1 MQNHVNNICCSLLH
15 NQILKTIQ
23 TIHVRGVLLS
33 LFCSEA
39 QRSKYVEQR
48 TMNPSLRVRSDV
60 NLGPRIT
67 VDATNQTRTT
77 LEKPEEFFVDL
88 ETYMED
94 NPGVTVAESDKVH
107 ELIDGKWTEGE
118 SHSMKLGTYSFVYLP
133 YVFLC
138 VRF

>member
-1 MQNHVNNICCSLLH
+1 
-15 NQILKTIQ
+15 
-23 TIHVRGVLLS
+23 
-33 LFCSEA
+33 
-39 QRSKYVEQR
+39 
-48 TMNPSLRVRSDV
+48 MNPSLRVRSDV

-118 SHSMKLGTYSFVYLP
+118 SHPMKLGTYSFVYLP
-133 YVFLC
+133 YVFFC